1 MNMGTIFFIALCAVL
16 ATVIVLE
23 LIRLTFPVLKKL
35 IKERREKK
43 ARQKVAFGDTR
54 KIIDKNAKE
63 ILNSAPKMTMDDLE
77 KMCEDTPY
85 FVVDF
90 DSESEQLTS
99 EFQGIK
105 PKAVGQDVQRLLDE
119 EAEDGIVLFD

>member
-1 MNMGTIFFIALCAVL
+1 
-16 ATVIVLE
+16 
-23 LIRLTFPVLKKL
+23 
-35 IKERREKK
+35 
-43 ARQKVAFGDTR
+43 
-54 KIIDKNAKE
+54 
-63 ILNSAPKMTMDDLE
+63 MTMDDLE

-90 DSESEQLTS
+90 DSESGQLTS